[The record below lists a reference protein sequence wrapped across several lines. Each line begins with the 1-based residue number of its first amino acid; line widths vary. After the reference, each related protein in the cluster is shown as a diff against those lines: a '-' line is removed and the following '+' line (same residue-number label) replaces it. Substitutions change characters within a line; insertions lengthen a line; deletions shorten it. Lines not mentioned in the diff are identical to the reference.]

1 MRMYEEKDLKDFEF
15 WGGAIAT
22 AEMLTEEDFE
32 EIEACMNDC
41 GEEWS
46 VTAINDLFWFD
57 DESIAMWLGYESW
70 DDLVDDRTEDEG
82 EEPED
87 ED

>member
-32 EIEACMNDC
+32 ELEARMNEC
-41 GEEWS
+41 GEDWS
-46 VTAINDLFWFD
+46 VTEINDFFWYD
-57 DESIAMWLGYESW
+57 DETIAAWLGYASW
-70 DDLVDDRTEDEG
+70 DDLVDARTEDND
-82 EEPED
+82 ED
-87 ED
+87 EDEY

>member
-22 AEMLTEEDFE
+22 AEMLTEEDFDT
-32 EIEACMNDC
+32 IEACMNDC

-70 DDLVDDRTEDEG
+70 EELEADRTKEED
-82 EEPED
+82 
-87 ED
+87 

>member
-32 EIEACMNDC
+32 DIEAFMNDC

-46 VTAINDLFWFD
+46 VNAINDLFWFD

-70 DDLVDDRTEDEG
+70 EELEADRTKEED
-82 EEPED
+82 
-87 ED
+87 

>member
-22 AEMLTEEDFE
+22 AEMLTEEDFDT
-32 EIEACMNDC
+32 IEACMNDC

-46 VTAINDLFWFD
+46 VGAINDLFWFD

-70 DDLVDDRTEDEG
+70 DDLVDDRTEDED
-82 EEPED
+82 ED